1 MFADKHEIINSHLWF
16 ILFSTHPSYLLIR
29 WMKMEMELS
38 STLALEDRSLV
49 GLRRSAFAF
58 ATPFRILP
66 VSPPSIA
73 ILFCPR
79 WWWQVIFLILIS
91 RDNLHTHPPSFIL
104 GDGNLFRHNH
114 FEFFAS
120 TFLFIY
126 SSGCP
131 ACNSSPSSSS
141 HEALLDDDD
150 VRIALRTYHSQRRR
164 RRSSDMGA
172 VFAYL

>member
-38 STLALEDRSLV
+38 STRALEDRSLV

-91 RDNLHTHPPSFIL
+91 RDNLHPHLHLSLGTEICSAIIILSFSLPLSYLFTHRGAL
-104 GDGNLFRHNH
+104 HATLLLLLLRMKLCLMMMM
-114 FEFFAS
+114 FAS
-120 TFLFIY
+120 
-126 SSGCP
+126 
-131 ACNSSPSSSS
+131 
-141 HEALLDDDD
+141 H
-150 VRIALRTYHSQRRR
+150 
-164 RRSSDMGA
+164 
-172 VFAYL
+172 